1 MSSQTI
7 YSYNEYDL
15 VFLNNENDI
24 INEGKELDHCLKND
38 KNHIYESIYSI
49 RKNGKSLYTFEVS
62 KEGVLIQLSG
72 LKNSG
77 LKIRDVKIF
86 KHFLNNYLIKQKIVK
101 IINKN
106 SFLKSGWIEI
116 SRMNLNLL
124 KKSFVGI
131 KNFNINNQ
139 DYVFKNNKLKLQKEI
154 LFCLR
159 NKSFKECLL
168 DVLSGDNKLDV
179 LNHFYANN
187 ILDEEDYTK
196 ILKRRHKL
204 ILSDE
209 YLKWMLHKNI
219 EFYCDKIKMKL
230 FLMIKLE
237 NQYGSMQ
244 NIYEFNSKIALSGF
258 IIDIFVYKDRIIKEN
273 LELFL
278 NLVSFKREN
287 IKEISLNSTIYFLI
301 LMNNKMLNDIFMR
314 NYRISQIQK
323 QECLMT
329 VNLADLI
336 IEYDQRN
343 ELETLNQIVP
353 SLNIIFAKNFP
364 EEKKRRVLDIL
375 KSSN

>member
-1 MSSQTI
+1 MSSKII

-38 KNHIYESIYSI
+38 KNHLYESIYSLK
-49 RKNGKSLYTFEVS
+49 KNGESLYTFEVS

-77 LKIRDVKIF
+77 LKIRDIKIF

-124 KKSFVGI
+124 KKSFIGI
-131 KNFNINNQ
+131 KSFNINNQ
-139 DYVFKNNKLKLQKEI
+139 DYVFKNNKLKIKKDI

-159 NKSFKECLL
+159 NKSFKECLI
-168 DVLSGDNKLDV
+168 DVLSGDNKLDI
-179 LNHFYANN
+179 LNHFYVNN

-204 ILSDE
+204 ILSDG
-209 YLKWMLHKNI
+209 YLKWMLHKKI

-244 NIYEFNSKIALSGF
+244 NIYEVNSKIALSGF

-287 IKEISLNSTIYFLI
+287 IKEISLNSTVYFLI
-301 LMNNKMLNDIFMR
+301 LMNNNMLNDIFMR
-314 NYRISQIQK
+314 NYRISEIQK

-353 SLNIIFAKNFP
+353 SLNVIFAKNFP